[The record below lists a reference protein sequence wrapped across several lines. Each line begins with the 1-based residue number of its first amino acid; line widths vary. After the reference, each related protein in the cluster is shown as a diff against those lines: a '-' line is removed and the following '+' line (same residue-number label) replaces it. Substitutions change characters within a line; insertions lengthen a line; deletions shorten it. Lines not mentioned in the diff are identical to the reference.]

1 MNRLTAAQSAMLF
14 DQIAEPTDVGNNVV
28 ASVIV
33 ASAASAAA
41 HRSAWEDA
49 LRRHPV
55 LTSRIV
61 AHDSGFRFQTAD
73 GSMSVDVAQV
83 PDVRDR
89 SVREDLALRAMQP
102 FDLFAGPLVRAAVRC
117 DGHRAVVSLV
127 VHHILIDV
135 ASAPLILN
143 EYFANLRALEFGE
156 PGTTIDPGANF
167 EQFVDAEQAYL
178 RSADAE
184 ADRAYWRAAVE
195 GYSNDPLADL
205 PTATDPAHDPL
216 EPFVRFE
223 AEPDVADALRAH
235 AKSAA
240 VSPAALFLAAF
251 QRALAA
257 VSTSSAADIAVGMPV
272 LQRDERH
279 LTTLGSFTQLAVA
292 RSRVGLSFDD
302 DLRAAGAAIAGARRH
317 GRLPLSEYAQ
327 YADEPAHLTRTTF
340 LYEPSHLAFGSAF
353 VLGDRWE
360 FDLSGYRA
368 NPYPV
373 PSQTGQFDLRFQV
386 GLVHGRYVCAVHF
399 GPRHR
404 RAAVLIAEHI
414 RDDLQRISGPA
425 SIAFVEPGR
434 FGSGWVHPA
443 DREPAPPPA
452 DVIARIGDIARSHPN
467 RSAVSSGSDRLKYA
481 DLWHS
486 ASRVA
491 RLLSGR
497 RGEIVAVSM
506 PKEPDA
512 VAAML
517 GVMLSGNAFVVVDP
531 TYPEQRRAIMLA
543 GIDVV
548 VVATG
553 TRGAI
558 PETFAGAVIE
568 HGGAVGSPTA
578 GALPIPDRTPPTRAA
593 YAVHTSGST
602 GRPKRVLVGRT
613 ALAYSTAARDVV
625 YDEEPQR
632 FLHLSSLSFDSA
644 YAGLFWTLVRGGEL
658 LLVDT
663 GEPRSTAELADI
675 VAHRGVTHILAIPS
689 LYEAL
694 LDESASLFSLRQV
707 IVAGEECTEAL
718 VDRHHAR
725 LPAATLT
732 NEYGPSESAIW
743 STADHVAASEPVT
756 IGRAVPGIG
765 TRVVDESGRPV
776 PAGTPGELHLTGTL
790 AYGYDGDPRATADKF
805 RPDPWGT
812 GGRRVYATGDRVRI
826 GSDGRLLFDGR
837 VDEQF
842 KISGFRI
849 EPREVEAVVR
859 RITGHQCVAGVAT
872 GPGGRR
878 DLVIAVDDAVFADV
892 DVEAML
898 SRIREEVPAHLAPR
912 AVRVVESIPRNVN
925 GKVDRRA
932 VAALLSEVAVPTTE
946 RDAADVPSTD
956 TDGLLLDAVR
966 RALSREVDASRTFV
980 EHGGDSIAA
989 MRVVGFLHRRGV
1001 QLSPRRLLAPVPLRE
1016 LSLVAGQEV
1025 VPSVRPTGD
1034 RTDALATSRAQR
1046 AMLLQTA
1053 QASSPGVYV
1062 EQLVL
1067 ELSGDVDVVRLA
1079 AAWRAVFEAFPV
1091 LGAHATAAPYLTLDT
1106 GRAGTVPIDVRHE
1119 VVNWTDVLT
1128 EDRARGFTL
1137 PVDPLS
1143 RVLIAPHAEGVRV
1156 LWTHHHAIAD
1166 GWSLPVI
1173 VGGLA
1178 AAYRSGDVG
1187 ERQAGFESSAD
1198 ESVAAHRSSAR
1209 PLVERLTS
1217 PTELELGA
1225 TRTHTITPPVD
1236 LDVVADRLG
1245 ITEAALVNTVWS
1257 LVLGSVFGV
1266 QTVEHGMVGSGRH
1279 IGTPGMDR
1287 AVGMF
1292 VRIDPITST
1301 WTDVTELA
1309 DLGALVADQVAAAM
1323 DGPVAT
1329 GWAPETLV
1337 VVENYPLDPSALS
1350 FGPGIETASVEL
1362 VEQTEFALVLQYRTW
1377 PTSALHLHVDTT
1389 RVSPAAAGAVARRV
1403 RAVLSGLATATGDTP
1418 VAAILAAPVHREID
1432 HAVEQAVSMV
1442 ERFAENARNHP
1453 AQVALV
1459 DGRVRSTY
1467 AELDELRR
1475 DDAAR
1480 LRAVGVA
1487 PGHVVAVHAPASV
1500 SLARTLLAIVTVGAT
1515 WLVVDD
1521 DLPAQRIDAMLAR
1534 SGAHWSLVPGERA
1547 VRSTVALPPSSGAS
1561 SADHLAYLIFT
1572 SGTTGE
1578 PKVIAV
1584 EHGALARH
1592 LSGTCSRFDYRPTDV
1607 VLVFG
1612 SVAFDASLEQLLG
1625 ALYVGATAVGRPK
1638 DIVAPTELAQFLKDF
1653 AVTVFNPPTGY
1664 WTQFTSAAL
1673 PPTVRTVIVG
1683 GEALPAWAT
1692 RVPDGVALWNAYG
1705 PTEAVVTALAHR
1717 VDGRAIDPLP
1727 IGTSQPGR
1735 GAAVLGPDLLQVAD
1749 GVIGEIWLTG
1759 ILAAGYLGD
1768 PRSTADAFRPNSV
1781 TGASAGERMYRT
1793 ADLGFRAADG
1803 SITFVGRVDRQ
1814 AKVRGYRVDP
1824 AEIETAA
1831 VAVDGVV
1838 SARALLVAPSDGVAV
1853 RIECVVVVRDRD
1865 ARSVRAAMGTT
1876 LPAHLVPSRVHVVP
1890 ELPLT
1895 RNGKVDD
1902 VALRTRILAGTSAVG
1917 DPGDAA
1923 DIDGI
1928 VTSAVREVLGV
1939 TDRNV
1944 GFVSAGGDSLR
1955 ALELSAIVRRS
1966 GVVLDV
1972 RVALADGTVDALV
1985 ATASVDPSA
1994 MADGTQPNRSR
2005 LLPPA
2010 VHWFSDRVSSEPIA
2024 QWNMAIRLDLDFL
2037 PDSAHVDAAVAE
2049 VLRVHPMLRVRL
2061 EETDSVREFVLTE
2074 ACPVLFFFDT
2084 VEHEVTNA
2092 CKRVFNRLTG
2102 RVGIDNGTP
2111 IGFGVVRAMDSGAA
2125 TIIVLAHHLVMDV
2138 VSLHIVAGDLIEAIA
2153 HGNDGARL
2161 PSERTSV
2168 HEWVQWLASDA
2179 SAPGAY
2185 ERCRAAYRGLT
2196 PTGADAG
2203 RVDPGTEGDAVSVHR
2218 SVPAAVIDAATAA
2231 IGASV
2236 EEILQ
2241 SAAVTAYAE
2250 TAGASPVVIE
2260 VETHGRELDA
2270 EGIDLTRTVGWF
2282 TGLSAVPVHPATPG
2296 EQIAEIRS
2304 RRTCLGAT
2312 GQLPTVLRYVLG
2324 SDPCPGL
2331 RPHVGVNYVG
2341 RLDADR
2347 TGSAG
2352 AYGEGHLRAAHAA
2365 RPVAVQI
2372 DAWFRGGEFVVAVE
2386 HVDGESAELVAD
2398 AIVAAVT
2405 AATTARPIAVE
2416 AGLCAIDLRGNTIDD
2431 VLASGPVEAL
2441 APLTEVQEAMY
2452 LRSGS
2457 DPAAAYVE
2465 QIVLRL
2471 PDGVEVGRLC
2481 AAVRSAVA
2489 VMPLLR
2495 GDIVWEGLA
2504 DPILVVRA
2512 HAEPVFVSDTLDAG
2526 IEVDSLAEGS
2536 ALFQATISNGA
2547 LALTFHHLVADGW
2560 TVRMLL
2566 QHINDHYFDRP
2577 VPTDADHRMLLH
2589 MVVSAN
2595 RQRPPSLDRSPA
2607 TLLPPLDPDAP
2618 AKGHGNIDLTRSVEP
2633 GAARQLRRA
2642 AARRGVTLASLVH
2655 AGWALLLGRSGR
2667 HVRFGSVGQHRPAGH
2682 DDAPGMYIETR
2693 TLDVRLPAD
2702 VDVLLKSMHS
2712 ALRTEAESDVHEHDP
2727 NDAVTA
2733 GVGAMYETAV
2743 IVDDARGTGA
2753 AAEFLGRPVDV
2764 LSTRERTG
2772 LALTASV
2779 IDHGGASG
2787 IEVTLNCD
2795 LEQVTEQDGHRI
2807 LSDLLAILAE
2817 LAEPADSTDRRVPDL
2832 PISTTADSA
2841 PRSTR

>member
-33 ASAASAAA
+33 ASGASASD

-55 LTSRIV
+55 LMSRIV
-61 AHDSGFRFQTAD
+61 PHDSGFRFQATD
-73 GSMSVDVAQV
+73 RSMSVDVAQV

-89 SVREDLALRAMQP
+89 SVREDLAFRVMQP

-117 DGHRAVVSLV
+117 DGRRAVVSLV

-156 PGTTIDPGANF
+156 SGAKIDPGANF
-167 EQFVDAEQAYL
+167 EQFVEAEQAYL
-178 RSADAE
+178 RSSEAE
-184 ADRAYWRAAVE
+184 ADRAYWCATVE
-195 GYSNDPLADL
+195 GYSNDPLAGL
-205 PTATDPAHDPL
+205 PTSTDPAPDPL

-223 AEPDVADALRAH
+223 AEPDVAEALRAQ

-257 VSTSSAADIAVGMPV
+257 VSTSTVADIAVGMPV
-272 LQRDERH
+272 LRRDERH

-302 DLRAAGAAIAGARRH
+302 DLRAAGEAIAGARRH

-327 YADEPAHLTRTTF
+327 YADEPSCLTRTTF
-340 LYEPSHLAFGSAF
+340 LYEPSHLAFGTAF
-353 VLGDRWE
+353 VLGDRWD

-386 GLVHGRYVCAVHF
+386 GLVRGRYVCAVHF
-399 GPRHR
+399 GPRYH

-425 SIAFVEPGR
+425 SFAFVEPGR
-434 FGSGWVHPA
+434 SGSGWVHPA
-443 DREPAPPPA
+443 DRGPTDRPA
-452 DVIARIGDIARSHPN
+452 DVIARIGDIARSHPD
-467 RSAVSSGSDRLKYA
+467 RFAVSTGSARLTYA
-481 DLWHS
+481 ELWRS

-491 RLLSGR
+491 RSLSGR
-497 RGEIVAVSM
+497 RGELVAVSM

-512 VAAML
+512 VAAIL

-531 TYPEQRRAIMLA
+531 MYPEQRRAIMLA
-543 GIDVV
+543 GIDVA

-558 PETFAGAVIE
+558 PKTFAGSVIE
-568 HGGAVGSPTA
+568 YGGADGSPAA
-578 GALPIPDRTPPTRAA
+578 GGLSVPDRTPPVRAA

-602 GRPKRVLVGRT
+602 GRPKRVLVDRT

-625 YDEEPQR
+625 YGEEPQR

-663 GEPRSTAELADI
+663 GEPRSTAELADV
-675 VAHRGVTHILAIPS
+675 VAHRGVTHVLAIPS

-694 LDESASLFSLRQV
+694 LDESASLLPLRQV

-725 LPAATLT
+725 LPDVTLT

-743 STADHVAASEPVT
+743 STSDDVAANEPVT

-812 GGRRVYATGDRVRI
+812 DGRRVYATGDRVRI
-826 GSDGRLLFDGR
+826 ASDGRLVFDGR

-878 DLVIAVDDAVFADV
+878 DLVIAVDDAVFASV
-892 DVEAML
+892 DVESML
-898 SRIREEVPAHLAPR
+898 TRIRQEVPAHLAPR
-912 AVRVVESIPRNVN
+912 AVQVVESIPRSVN

-946 RDAADVPSTD
+946 HNAAGAPSTD
-956 TDGLLLDAVR
+956 IDGLLLDAVR
-966 RALSREVDASRTFV
+966 HALSCAVDGSRTFV

-989 MRVVGFLHRRGV
+989 MRVVGFLHRRDV

-1016 LSLVAGQEV
+1016 LSLVTGGEV
-1025 VPSVRPTGD
+1025 VPSVRPIGA
-1034 RTDALATSRAQR
+1034 RTDTLATSRAQR

-1067 ELSGDVDVVRLA
+1067 ELSGDVDVARLT
-1079 AAWRAVFEAFPV
+1079 AAWRKVFEAFPV

-1106 GRAGTVPIDVRHE
+1106 GRAGTVPIDIRPE
-1119 VVNWTDVLT
+1119 VVNWTDMLA

-1143 RVLIAPHAEGVRV
+1143 RVLIVPSADGVRV

-1173 VGGLA
+1173 VAGLA

-1187 ERQAGFESSAD
+1187 DRQAGFESSAD
-1198 ESVAAHRSSAR
+1198 ESVAEHRSNAR
-1209 PLVERLTS
+1209 PLVERLSS
-1217 PTELELGA
+1217 PTEVELGA

-1245 ITEAALVNTVWS
+1245 ITEAALVNTVWA

-1266 QTVEHGMVGSGRH
+1266 RTVEHGAVGSGRH

-1309 DLGALVADQVAAAM
+1309 DLGARVADQVAAAM

-1337 VVENYPLDPSALS
+1337 VVENYPLDPSVLS

-1389 RVSPAAAGAVARRV
+1389 TVSPTAAGAVARRI
-1403 RAVLSGLATATGDTP
+1403 RAVLSGLASATGETP
-1418 VAAILAAPVHREID
+1418 VTTILAALANREVD
-1432 HAVEQAVSMV
+1432 HAVEQSVSVV
-1442 ERFAENARNHP
+1442 ERVAQNARNHP
-1453 AQVALV
+1453 ARIALV
-1459 DGRVRSTY
+1459 DGSVRSTY
-1467 AELDELRR
+1467 AELDERRR
-1475 DDAAR
+1475 DGAAR

-1487 PGHVVAVHAPASV
+1487 PGHVVAVRASASV
-1500 SLARTLLAIVTVGAT
+1500 SLAGTLLAIATVGAT
-1515 WLVVDD
+1515 WMVVDD
-1521 DLPAQRIDAMLAR
+1521 DLPAQRVETMLAR
-1534 SGAHWSLVPGERA
+1534 SGAHWSLVPGEQA
-1547 VRSTVALPPSSGAS
+1547 VRSTVALPRSEANP
-1561 SADHLAYLIFT
+1561 ADHLAYLIFT

-1592 LSGTCSRFDYRPTDV
+1592 LSGTCARFDYRPTDV

-1638 DIVAPTELAQFLKDF
+1638 NIVAPTELAQFLNEF

-1664 WTQFTSAAL
+1664 WTQFSSVAL

-1692 RVPDGVALWNAYG
+1692 RVPDGVTLWNAYG

-1717 VDGRAIDPLP
+1717 VERRALDPLP
-1727 IGTSQPGR
+1727 IGTSSPGR
-1735 GAAVLGPDLLQVAD
+1735 GAAILGPDLLPVAD

-1759 ILAAGYLGD
+1759 ILAAGYSGD
-1768 PRSTADAFRPNSV
+1768 PRSTADAFRPNV
-1781 TGASAGERMYRT
+1781 ATVASAGERMYRT

-1803 SITFVGRVDRQ
+1803 SMTFVGRVDRQ

-1838 SARALLVAPSDGVAV
+1838 SARALLVAPSDAVAV
-1853 RIECVVVVRDRD
+1853 RIECVVVVRDKD
-1865 ARSVRAAMGTT
+1865 ARSVRAAMGAI
-1876 LPAHLVPSRVHVVP
+1876 LPPHLVPARVHVVS

-1902 VALRTRILAGTSAVG
+1902 LALRTRILAGTPAVG
-1917 DPGDAA
+1917 DPGDAT

-1939 TDRNV
+1939 TDRNI

-1994 MADGTQPNRSR
+1994 MADGTQPHRSR

-2010 VHWFSDRVSSEPIA
+2010 VHWFGDRVSPEPIA

-2037 PDSAHVDAAVAE
+2037 PDSARVDAAVAE

-2061 EETDSVREFVLTE
+2061 EETDSVREFVLAE

-2084 VEHEVTNA
+2084 VDHEVANA
-2092 CKRVFNRLTG
+2092 CKRVFNMLTR

-2138 VSLHIVAGDLIEAIA
+2138 VSLHIVAGDLIEAVS
-2153 HGNDGARL
+2153 HGDDGVRL
-2161 PSERTSV
+2161 PSEHTSV

-2179 SAPGAY
+2179 SAPGSS
-2185 ERCRAAYRGLT
+2185 ERCRAAYRGLDL
-2196 PTGADAG
+2196 TGADSG
-2203 RVDPGTEGDAVSVHR
+2203 RIEPGTEGAAVSVQR
-2218 SVPAAVIDAATAA
+2218 SVPAAMIDAATAA

-2250 TAGASPVVIE
+2250 TADASPVVIE

-2270 EGIDLTRTVGWF
+2270 DGIDLTRTVGWF

-2304 RRTCLGAT
+2304 RRTFLGAT
-2312 GQLPTVLRYVLG
+2312 GQLPTVLRYILG

-2347 TGSAG
+2347 TGSAR
-2352 AYGEGHLRAAHAA
+2352 AYGQGHLRAAHAT

-2386 HVDGESAELVAD
+2386 HVDGESADLVAD
-2398 AIVAAVT
+2398 AMVAAIT
-2405 AATTARPIAVE
+2405 AASSARSIAVE
-2416 AGLCAIDLRGNTIDD
+2416 AGLCATDLRGNTIDD
-2431 VLASGPVEAL
+2431 VLASGPVEAV

-2457 DPAAAYVE
+2457 DPGAAYIE

-2471 PDGVEVGRLC
+2471 PDAVEVGRLC
-2481 AAVRSAVA
+2481 AAVRSAVT

-2512 HAEPVFVSDTLDAG
+2512 HAESVVVSDTLDAG
-2526 IEVDSLAEGS
+2526 IDVDSLARGS
-2536 ALFQATISNGA
+2536 ALFRATVSNGA

-2566 QHINDHYFDRP
+2566 QHIDDHYFGRP
-2577 VPTDADHRMLLH
+2577 VPTEADHRMLLH

-2595 RQRPPSLDRSPA
+2595 RQRPASLDRSPA

-2618 AKGHGNIDLTRSVEP
+2618 AAGHGNIDLTRSVEP
-2633 GAARQLRRA
+2633 AAARQVRRA
-2642 AARRGVTLASLVH
+2642 SARRGVTVASLVH

-2682 DDAPGMYIETR
+2682 DDSPGMYIETR

-2702 VDVLLKSMHS
+2702 IDVLLKSMHR
-2712 ALRTEAESDVHEHDP
+2712 ALRAEPESDVHEHDP
-2727 NDAVTA
+2727 DRVVTA

-2753 AAEFLGRPVDV
+2753 ADEFLGRPVEV
-2764 LSTRERTG
+2764 MSTRERTG

-2779 IDHGGASG
+2779 IDLGGASG

-2795 LEQVTEQDGHRI
+2795 LEQVTEPDGHRI
-2807 LSDLLAILAE
+2807 LSDLLEILAD
-2817 LAEPADSTDRRVPDL
+2817 LAEPADHIDRRVPDL

>member
-14 DQIAEPTDVGNNVV
+14 DQIADPADVGNNVV

-33 ASAASAAA
+33 ESTASAQA
-41 HRSAWEDA
+41 HRTAWEGA

-55 LTSRIV
+55 LTCRIV
-61 AHDSGFRFQTAD
+61 AHDSGFRFRPTERAL
-73 GSMSVDVAQV
+73 SVDVARV

-89 SVREDLALRAMQP
+89 SVREDLAFRAIQP
-102 FDLFAGPLVRAAVRC
+102 FDLFAGPLIRVAVRC
-117 DGHRAVVSLV
+117 DGCRAVVSLV

-143 EYFANLRALEFGE
+143 EYFAHLRGLEFGE
-156 PGTTIDPGANF
+156 PGATIDPGTNF
-167 EQFVDAEQAYL
+167 EQFVDAEVAYL
-178 RSADAE
+178 QSADAE

-195 GYSNDPLADL
+195 GYSNDPLAGL
-205 PTATDPAHDPL
+205 PISTDPARDPL

-235 AKSAA
+235 AKRAG

-257 VSTSSAADIAVGMPV
+257 VSTSASADIAVGMPV

-279 LTTLGSFTQLAVA
+279 VTTLGSFTQLAVA
-292 RSRVGLSFDD
+292 RSHVGHSFDD
-302 DLRAAGAAIAGARRH
+302 DLRAAGMSIAGARRH
-317 GRLPLSEYAQ
+317 GRLPISEYGHHA
-327 YADEPAHLTRTTF
+327 AEPANLTRTTF
-340 LYEPSHLAFGSAF
+340 LYEPSHLAFGTAF

-360 FDLSGYRA
+360 FDLAGYLA
-368 NPYPV
+368 NPYPI

-399 GPRHR
+399 GPLYH
-404 RAAVLIAEHI
+404 RAAVLIAERI
-414 RDDLQRISGPA
+414 RDDLERISGAA
-425 SIAFVEPGR
+425 SVAFVEPGR
-434 FGSGWVHPA
+434 FGSGWLHPA
-443 DREPAPPPA
+443 DRAPAPPPA
-452 DVIARIGDIARSHPN
+452 DVIARIGDVARSYPN
-467 RSAVSSGSDRLKYA
+467 RVAVSAGSVRLDYA
-481 DLWHS
+481 DLWRS

-497 RGEIVAVSM
+497 RGELVAVSM
-506 PKEPDA
+506 PKQPDA
-512 VAAML
+512 VTAIL

-531 TYPEQRRAIMLA
+531 TYPEQRKAVMFA
-543 GIDVV
+543 DIDVV
-548 VVATG
+548 VVAAG
-553 TRGAI
+553 TRDAI
-558 PETFAGAVIE
+558 PETFAGVVIE
-568 HGGAVGSPTA
+568 HGGAVGSPSA
-578 GALPIPDRTPPTRAA
+578 GAFPIPDRTPPTSAA

-613 ALAYSTAARDVV
+613 ALARSTAARDSV
-625 YDEEPQR
+625 YEEEPQR

-663 GEPRSTAELADI
+663 GQPRSTSELADI
-675 VAHRGVTHILAIPS
+675 VAHRGVTHVLAIPS

-718 VDRHHAR
+718 ADRHHAT
-725 LPAATLT
+725 LPGATLT

-743 STADHVAASEPVT
+743 STADHIEANEPVT

-765 TRVVDESGRPV
+765 TRVIDESGSPV
-776 PAGTPGELHLTGTL
+776 PVGTSGELHLTGTL

-805 RPDPWGT
+805 RPDPWGSS
-812 GGRRVYATGDRVRI
+812 GQRVYATGDRVRI
-826 GSDGRLLFDGR
+826 ASDGRLLFDGR
-837 VDEQF
+837 TDEQF

-849 EPREVEAVVR
+849 EPREVEALVR
-859 RITGHQCVAGVAT
+859 RVTGHQCVAGVAA

-878 DLVIAVDDAVFADV
+878 DLVIAVDEAVFVDL
-892 DVEAML
+892 DVESML

-912 AVRVVESIPRNVN
+912 AVRAVESIPHNVN

-932 VAALLSEVAVPTTE
+932 VAALLSEVEVPSTV
-946 RDAADVPSTD
+946 RDADDVPSCAH
-956 TDGLLLDAVR
+956 DGVLLDAVR
-966 RALSREVDASRTFV
+966 HALSREVDASRTFV

-1016 LSLVAGQEV
+1016 LPLDAVQV
-1025 VPSVRPTGD
+1025 DPSVLPSVD
-1034 RTDALATSRAQR
+1034 RMDALTTSRAQR

-1067 ELSGDVDVVRLA
+1067 DLIGDIDVDRLV
-1079 AAWRAVFEAFPV
+1079 AAWRAVFEAYPV
-1091 LGAHATAAPYLTLDT
+1091 LGAYATAAPYLTLDT
-1106 GRAGTVPIDVRHE
+1106 GRAGTVSIDVRHE
-1119 VVNWTDVLT
+1119 RVDWSEVLK

-1143 RVLIAPHAEGVRV
+1143 RVLIATSREGARV
-1156 LWTHHHAIAD
+1156 LWTHHHAVAD

-1173 VGGLA
+1173 VAGLA
-1178 AAYRSGDVG
+1178 AAYRSGEVG
-1187 ERQAGFESSAD
+1187 DRHVGFEFSAE
-1198 ESVAAHRSSAR
+1198 ESVTAHRSIAR
-1209 PLVERLTS
+1209 PLVESLS
-1217 PTELELGA
+1217 APTQLELDA

-1245 ITEAALVNTVWS
+1245 ITTAALVNTVWS
-1257 LVLGSVFGV
+1257 LVLGNVFGV
-1266 QTVEHGMVGSGRH
+1266 RTVEHGTVGSGRH

-1292 VRIDPITST
+1292 VRIDPITAT
-1301 WTDVTELA
+1301 WTDLT
-1309 DLGALVADQVAAAM
+1309 DLTDLSARIADQVAAAM
-1323 DGPVAT
+1323 DGPVVS

-1350 FGPGIETASVEL
+1350 FGPGIETATVEL

-1377 PTSALHLHVDTT
+1377 PTSALHLHVDTSI
-1389 RVSPAAAGAVARRV
+1389 VSPVAAGAVAQRV
-1403 RAVLSGLATATGDTP
+1403 GAVLSGLATATGDTP
-1418 VAAILAAPVHREID
+1418 VAAILGATANPEIG
-1432 HAVEQAVSMV
+1432 HVVEQSVSVV
-1442 ERFAENARNHP
+1442 ERVAENARNHP
-1453 AQVALV
+1453 ARIALV
-1459 DGRVRSTY
+1459 DGGIRSTY
-1467 AELDELRR
+1467 AELDEYRR
-1475 DDAAR
+1475 ADAAR

-1487 PGHVVAVHAPASV
+1487 PGHVVAVYAAASV
-1500 SLARTLLAIVTVGAT
+1500 SLARTLLAIATVGAT
-1515 WLVVDD
+1515 WMVVDD
-1521 DLPAQRIDAMLAR
+1521 DLPAQRVDAMLAR
-1534 SGAHWSLVPGERA
+1534 SGAHWSLVPGKQA
-1547 VRSTVALPPSSGAS
+1547 VRSTVALPTAT
-1561 SADHLAYLIFT
+1561 ANATDQLAYLIFT

-1584 EHGALARH
+1584 EHGSLARH
-1592 LSGTCSRFDYRPTDV
+1592 LSGTCARFDYRPTDV

-1625 ALYVGATAVGRPK
+1625 ALYVGATAVGRPNHL
-1638 DIVAPTELAQFLKDF
+1638 VAPTELAQFLDEF

-1664 WTQFTSAAL
+1664 WTQFTSTAL
-1673 PPTVRTVIVG
+1673 PPSVRTVIVG

-1717 VDGRAIDPLP
+1717 VDARSIDPVP

-1735 GAAVLGPDLLQVAD
+1735 DAAVLGPDLTPVAD

-1768 PRSTADAFRPNSV
+1768 PRSTADVFRPNAAV
-1781 TGASAGERMYRT
+1781 GASAGERMYRT
-1793 ADLGFRAADG
+1793 ADLGFRGADG

-1831 VAVDGVV
+1831 VAVDGVI
-1838 SARALLVAPSDGVAV
+1838 SARALLVAPSEGVAA
-1853 RIECVVVVRDRD
+1853 RIECAVVVRDVD
-1865 ARSVRAAMGTT
+1865 SRSVRAAMGST
-1876 LPAHLVPSRVHVVP
+1876 LPSHLVPARVHVIP

-1902 VALRTRILAGTSAVG
+1902 GALRTRILAATSAVS

-1928 VTSAVREVLGV
+1928 VTSAVREVIGV
-1939 TDRNV
+1939 TDRNI

-1955 ALELSAIVRRS
+1955 ALELAAIVRRS

-1972 RVALADGTVDALV
+1972 QVALADGTVDALV
-1985 ATASVDPSA
+1985 ATASLDPSA
-1994 MADGTQPNRSR
+1994 MALGTQPNRSR

-2010 VHWFSDRVSSEPIA
+2010 VHWFADRVSSEPIS
-2024 QWNMAIRLDLDFL
+2024 QWNMAVRLDLDFL
-2037 PDSAHVDAAVAE
+2037 PDSTRVDAAVAE

-2061 EETDSVREFVLTE
+2061 ERSDSILEFVLGE
-2074 ACPVLFFFDT
+2074 SSPVLFFFDT
-2084 VEHEVTNA
+2084 VELEVTNA
-2092 CKRVFNRLTG
+2092 CKRVFNMLTC

-2111 IGFGVVRAMDSGAA
+2111 IGFGVVRAVDTGTA

-2138 VSLHIVAGDLIEAIA
+2138 VSLHIVAGDLLEVITDR
-2153 HGNDGARL
+2153 NRDARL
-2161 PSERTSV
+2161 PAEHTSV
-2168 HEWVQWLASDA
+2168 HEWVQWLASEA

-2185 ERCRAAYRGLT
+2185 ERCRAAYRGSAV
-2196 PTGADAG
+2196 ADADVG
-2203 RVDPGTEGDAVSVHR
+2203 RIDPGTEGGAVSARR
-2218 SVPAAVIDAATAA
+2218 SVPTAVIDAATAA
-2231 IGASV
+2231 VGASV

-2241 SAAVTAYAE
+2241 SAAVTAYSE
-2250 TAGASPVVIE
+2250 NTGASQVVIE
-2260 VETHGRELDA
+2260 VETHGRELGA
-2270 EGIDLTRTVGWF
+2270 QGIDLTRTVGWF

-2304 RRTCLGAT
+2304 RRTFLGTT
-2312 GQLPTVLRYVLG
+2312 GQLPAVLRYVLG
-2324 SDPCPGL
+2324 TDPCPGL
-2331 RPHVGVNYVG
+2331 RPHLGVNYVG
-2341 RLDADR
+2341 RLDEDR
-2347 TGSAG
+2347 TGSAVV
-2352 AYGEGHLRAAHAA
+2352 YGEGYLRAAHAA

-2372 DAWFRGGEFVVAVE
+2372 DAWFCGGEFVVAVE
-2386 HVDGESAELVAD
+2386 HVDAASAESVAD
-2398 AIVAAVT
+2398 AIVAALT
-2405 AATTARPIAVE
+2405 AASTARPIAVE
-2416 AGLCAIDLRGNTIDD
+2416 AGLCAVDLRGNTIDD
-2431 VLASGPVEAL
+2431 VLAAGPVVAL

-2457 DPAAAYVE
+2457 DPGAAYVE
-2465 QIVLRL
+2465 QIVLGL
-2471 PDGVEVGRLC
+2471 PEGVEIDRLC

-2489 VMPLLR
+2489 VMPLFR
-2495 GDIVWEGLA
+2495 SDIVWEGLA

-2512 HAEPVFVSDTLDAG
+2512 HTEPVVVHDAFDAG
-2526 IEVDSLAEGS
+2526 AEIASLAKGS
-2536 ALFQATISNGA
+2536 ALFRATVSGGV

-2566 QHINDHYFDRP
+2566 QHIDDCYLGRP
-2577 VPTDADHRMLLH
+2577 VSTEADHRMLLH

-2595 RQRPPSLDRSPA
+2595 RERSPSLDRSSA
-2607 TLLPPLDPDAP
+2607 TLLPPFDHDAP
-2618 AKGHGNIDLTRSVEP
+2618 EAGFGNIDLTRSIEP
-2633 GAARQLRRA
+2633 RAARQLRRA
-2642 AARRGVTLASLVH
+2642 AARHGVTLASLVH
-2655 AGWALLLGRSGR
+2655 AGWALLLGRSGP
-2667 HVRFGSVGQHRPAGH
+2667 HVRFGTVGQHRPAGH
-2682 DDAPGMYIETR
+2682 DDSPGMYIETR

-2702 VDVLLKSMHS
+2702 ADVLLKSMHS
-2712 ALRTEAESDVHEHDP
+2712 ALRTEPESEDHEHDP
-2727 NDAVTA
+2727 AEVVMV

-2764 LSTRERTG
+2764 VSTRERTG

-2779 IDHGGASG
+2779 IDHGAASG

-2795 LEQVTEQDGHRI
+2795 LEQVSQHDGHRT
-2807 LSDLLAILAE
+2807 LGDLLAILSQ
-2817 LAEPADSTDRRVPDL
+2817 LAEPSDSTVQLVLDQ
-2832 PISTTADSA
+2832 PITTTADSA